1 MLAMCPE
8 TSKCR
13 PNRGVQSGAEK
24 VQVSGTSVALTSKLL
39 VFKAT
44 GLQEGTS
51 DWTLQAGGL
60 RTARGTQFPQRVG
73 GM

>member
-1 MLAMCPE
+1 MALA
-8 TSKCR
+8 
-13 PNRGVQSGAEK
+13 
-24 VQVSGTSVALTSKLL
+24 SKLL